1 VAIPNQIESIVK
13 DELHALLGSLAIEV
27 DNPRTRAALV
37 AMAEDAAMIP
47 VRISRG
53 ETVEHL
59 LLALN
64 AEAQNRAL
72 AHRIRVQEAVK
83 EAWERAVA
91 RILKVVLAAL

>member
-1 VAIPNQIESIVK
+1 MPITNQLESIVK
-13 DELHALLGSLAIEV
+13 DELHALLGTLAVEV
-27 DNPRTRAALV
+27 DNAQTRAALV

-53 ETVEHL
+53 EDVQPL

-72 AHRIRVQEAVK
+72 AHRVRVQQAVQEA
-83 EAWERAVA
+83 WMRATA
-91 RILKVVLAAL
+91 RVLKVVLAAL

>member
-1 VAIPNQIESIVK
+1 MPITNQLESIVK
-13 DELHALLGSLAIEV
+13 DELHALLGTLAIEV
-27 DNPRTRAALV
+27 DNAQTRAALV

-53 ETVEHL
+53 EDVQPL

-72 AHRIRVQEAVK
+72 AHRVRVQQAVQEA
-83 EAWERAVA
+83 WMRATA

>member
-1 VAIPNQIESIVK
+1 MPITNQLESIVR
-13 DELHALLGSLAIEV
+13 DELHALLGTLAVEV
-27 DNPRTRAALV
+27 DNAQTRAALV

-53 ETVEHL
+53 EDVQPL

-72 AHRIRVQEAVK
+72 AHRVRVQQAVQEA
-83 EAWERAVA
+83 WMRATA

>member
-1 VAIPNQIESIVK
+1 MPITNQLESIVK
-13 DELHALLGSLAIEV
+13 DELHALLGTLAIEV
-27 DNPRTRAALV
+27 DNAQTRAALV

-53 ETVEHL
+53 EDVQPL

-72 AHRIRVQEAVK
+72 AHRVRVQQAVQEA
-83 EAWERAVA
+83 WMRATA
-91 RILKVVLAAL
+91 RILKIVLAAL

>member
-1 VAIPNQIESIVK
+1 MIPNQIESIVK
-13 DELHALLGSLAIEV
+13 DELHALLGSLTIEV
-27 DNPRTRAALV
+27 DNPKTRAELK

-53 ETVEHL
+53 EDVQPL
-59 LLALN
+59 LLALS